1 MPEPLHASAHGA
13 KRPMQG
19 PEWRR
24 AAENGG
30 GEQIDKFHTICKLIA
45 NRDFAMLEKFRNFTA
60 KPAVIFL
67 IIWLIWIPFFRFFN
81 INIFS
86 FLIETLNVREDLFF
100 YAVISMLIIFSIW
113 KIKHV
118 YNENDM

>member
-1 MPEPLHASAHGA
+1 
-13 KRPMQG
+13 
-19 PEWRR
+19 
-24 AAENGG
+24 
-30 GEQIDKFHTICKLIA
+30 
-45 NRDFAMLEKFRNFTA
+45 MLEKFRNFTA